1 MFKKNHH
8 SPIFKHLPLTP
19 KRSHFHFHLEFIPS
33 QPTQQPTTS
42 PKNTKTLE
50 GYKHLIDVKRLLCI
64 AHLPS
69 APYVVLAAAPSLPPT
84 STAPHAIAP
93 SVAPFPPTAW
103 RPSPTSGGWEKR
115 HLSETE
121 RLQAKDESEKSW
133 HSMFDLLVLDCYL
146 KSSKETQVLSCSK
159 HEHQGLEICN
169 TTHLYIVFLQYFSFT
184 SHLPSHPS
192 LGLPQ
197 PFLHL
202 PFLFFTTLPVL
213 TDGFGH
219 ILLHGSSV
227 ATLEVLH
234 CTKQFT
240 VKDYR
245 EFEGI
250 IWCYLTL

>member
-42 PKNTKTLE
+42 LKKNTKTLE
-50 GYKHLIDVKRLLCI
+50 GYKDLSDVKRLLFFLHTCHQRLTLSLQLLLQFLQLQPLHTQLLQALLPFFRQLG
-64 AHLPS
+64 AHLQPRL
-69 APYVVLAAAPSLPPT
+69 V
-84 STAPHAIAP
+84 
-93 SVAPFPPTAW
+93 
-103 RPSPTSGGWEKR
+103 GQR
-115 HLSETE
+115 HLSGKE
-121 RLQAKDESEKSW
+121 RLQANDESEKKW

-146 KSSKETQVLSCSK
+146 KSSKETQVISCSK
-159 HEHQGLEICN
+159 HEHQGSEICN
-169 TTHLYIVFLQYFSFT
+169 TTHLYTLFFSII
-184 SHLPSHPS
+184 SLSLHIYHRIHPWVS
-192 LGLPQ
+192 QQ

-234 CTKQFT
+234 YTRQSAM
-240 VKDYR
+240 KDYR

-250 IWCYLTL
+250 I